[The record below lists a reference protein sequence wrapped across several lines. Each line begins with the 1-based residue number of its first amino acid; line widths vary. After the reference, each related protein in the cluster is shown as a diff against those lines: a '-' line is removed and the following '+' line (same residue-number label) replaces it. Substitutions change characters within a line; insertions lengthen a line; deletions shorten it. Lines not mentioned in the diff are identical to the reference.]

1 MLPNELTNVHKQ
13 WLRAN
18 AALCVDG
25 LDLATQ
31 FLSTFEIID
40 STWVYD
46 IAQEYFDLEVQRRTE
61 EKYA

>member
-1 MLPNELTNVHKQ
+1 MLPNELTEHHRQ
-13 WLRAN
+13 WLFAN

-40 STWVYD
+40 SAWVYD
-46 IAQEYFDLEVQRRTE
+46 IAQEVFDLVIQRRTE
-61 EKYA
+61 EKYD